1 MIVRSSPFPSQVSM
15 NSQNDKK
22 VNDKEK
28 VADNAPDS
36 QDSQVEQVA
45 EADKVSDIK
54 QQIDNGAYKIDINK
68 TADKMAQDLLLD
80 IRVYK
85 DSPRNP
91 LEY

>member
-1 MIVRSSPFPSQVSM
+1 MIVRNSPFPPQVSM
-15 NSQNDKK
+15 NSQDKK

-54 QQIDNGAYKIDINK
+54 QQIDNGTYKIDINK

-85 DSPRNP
+85 DSQRNP
-91 LEY
+91 LGY